1 MDEVADLAWPGGRD
15 EPWGKEDYA
24 AAAIQ
29 ANTHV
34 FVAVALNFPPSHRL
48 LFMVIS

>member
-34 FVAVALNFPPSHRL
+34 FVALASNFPRHRL